1 MIHILKYLDEIL
13 EALERYIEDTS
24 GEAASKA
31 KGLLQVIGNGNFIL
45 ALKCML
51 SVILPLENLNSA
63 VQSRSVS
70 VSSVIASMKL
80 VKDNLL
86 SLRCDDKFKVI
97 FDDTLTLCTELDVA
111 VPEAPRTRRPPK
123 RFSGS
128 ADPHVWTS
136 SADYFKVQYYNFID
150 TAVTAL
156 DKRYN
161 QEGLHKY
168 VALENLLRESTTSE
182 VVTRQ
187 VLDDYPEIDTDHFM
201 VQIAMAR
208 QQQWEMSSVCVV
220 ADKLET
226 A

>member
-1 MIHILKYLDEIL
+1 M
-13 EALERYIEDTS
+13 
-24 GEAASKA
+24 
-31 KGLLQVIGNGNFIL
+31 
-45 ALKCML
+45 
-51 SVILPLENLNSA
+51 
-63 VQSRSVS
+63 
-70 VSSVIASMKL
+70 
-80 VKDNLL
+80 
-86 SLRCDDKFKVI
+86 
-97 FDDTLTLCTELDVA
+97 
-111 VPEAPRTRRPPK
+111 
-123 RFSGS
+123 
-128 ADPHVWTS
+128 
-136 SADYFKVQYYNFID
+136 QYYNFID

-220 ADKLET
+220 ADKL
-226 A
+226 